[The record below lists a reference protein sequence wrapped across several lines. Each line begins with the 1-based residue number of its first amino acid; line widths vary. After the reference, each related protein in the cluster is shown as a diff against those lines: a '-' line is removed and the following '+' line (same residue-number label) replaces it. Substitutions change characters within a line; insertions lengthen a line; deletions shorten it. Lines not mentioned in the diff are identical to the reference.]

1 MSYIIPI
8 RATSGDVIVMKTAQ
22 KRVDYENPESVV
34 LELAMESK
42 ILEGSPGGTET
53 PGGGTGY

>member
-1 MSYIIPI
+1 MI
-8 RATSGDVIVMKTAQ
+8 TMKSAQ
-22 KRVDYENPESVV
+22 KREDYANPQSEV

>member
-1 MSYIIPI
+1 MI
-8 RATSGDVIVMKTAQ
+8 TMKSAQ
-22 KRVDYENPESVV
+22 KREDYANPQSVV

-42 ILEGSPGGTET
+42 ILENSTGGTET